1 MTKVRTRGK
10 RVYYFKTKPMRHQVR
25 ALKKFLKTGCGAL
38 FAEMGTGKTKIA
50 IDWVGCLCVKENR
63 RLRVVVACPKS
74 VISVWPEEIEKHDPW
89 GEIPHSGPIWKIVS
103 IDSIWRPH
111 LYDEL
116 ALWKPDVIIIDE
128 SDMIKSVGAR
138 RSKGAY
144 LLSKR
149 IRYRLVMS
157 GTPIGKTRLDL
168 FAQYKVVNPSIF
180 GTSYGAF
187 KSEYAITRA
196 YKVVKYL
203 RTRKFRRVIRPY
215 TFAITK
221 DKCLDLPERR
231 GHVWDPSGPNIVH
244 VPLSRKTR
252 EAYDELARESIIE
265 MEDFESVTPIVLVQ
279 MLRLSQLTSGWL
291 GGTRPSTME
300 RTAKKIGSE
309 KQMQL
314 ENDLDEMMHA
324 DVKKVVVYCRFRHEL
339 LDAQIAARRAGYNT
353 LLFYGDVS
361 AKRRL
366 RKRKAFYSTDKPT
379 VFISQWQTG
388 ARGLNELVASNQCI
402 CYGLIYSLILYSQ
415 GIDRLHRK
423 GQTNK
428 VTYRH
433 YVAPGTID
441 ETVVDSLRE
450 KKSTAKE
457 ILEHP
462 ELVYGT
468 EERA

>member
-1 MTKVRTRGK
+1 MK
-10 RVYYFKTKPMRHQVR
+10 HQLR
-25 ALKKFLKTGCGAL
+25 ALKKLVKMGCGAL
-38 FAEMGTGKTKIA
+38 FMEMGTGKTKVA
-50 IDWVGCLCVKENR
+50 IDWVGCLAVKENR
-63 RLRVVVACPKS
+63 RLRVVVAAPKS
-74 VISVWPEEIEKHDPW
+74 VMDVWPDEIEKHDPW
-89 GEIPHSGPIWKIVS
+89 GELRHSGPIWKVVS
-103 IDSIWRPH
+103 IDSLWRPH

-116 ALWKPDVIIIDE
+116 ALWKPDVLIIDE

-149 IRYRLVMS
+149 IKYRLVMS
-157 GTPIGKTRLDL
+157 GTPIGKNRLDL
-168 FAQYKVVNPSIF
+168 FSQFKIVDPSIF
-180 GTSYGAF
+180 GTSFGAF
-187 KSEYAITRA
+187 KSEYAIIRA

-203 RTRKFRRVIRPY
+203 RDRKFRRRIKPY
-215 TFAITK
+215 TFSITK

-231 GHVWDPSGPNIVH
+231 GHVWDPDGPNIVH

-252 EAYDELARESIIE
+252 EVYDELARESIVE
-265 MEDFESVTPIVLVQ
+265 LEDFESVTPIVLVQ

-291 GGTRPSTME
+291 GGTTISTLQ
-300 RTAKKIGSE
+300 RSAKKIGSE

-314 ENDLDEMMHA
+314 QYDLEEMMHA

-339 LDAQIAARRAGYNT
+339 LDAQAAARRAGYNT

-361 AKRRL
+361 AKRRR
-366 RKRKAFYSTDKPT
+366 RKRKAFFNTDKPV

-415 GIDRLHRK
+415 GIDRLHRM
-423 GQTNK
+423 GQVNK

-433 YVAPGTID
+433 YVSPGTID

-450 KKSTAKE
+450 KKSAAKE
-457 ILEHP
+457 VLEHP
-462 ELVYGT
+462 ELVYGH